1 MFRNPIARDLGVL
14 TVVKVAV
21 IAIIYFAL
29 FAAYDGR
36 PVDTATHL
44 LGPATPPIN
53 PQRGS

>member
-36 PVDTATHL
+36 PVDTAAHL

-53 PQRGS
+53 SQRGS